1 MYPPGCQVYCTKNWT
16 KLFGFLI
23 CVGLWYL
30 GFVVCM
36 RLWWVLS
43 TAAPGSPQLG
53 GTPHETERTKP
64 SPRKKIQNKILQERF
79 MYSKIRVLY

>member
-1 MYPPGCQVYCTKNWT
+1 MYPPQDVKFIALKTGESYLV
-16 KLFGFLI
+16 

-43 TAAPGSPQLG
+43 KTLPGSPQLG
-53 GTPHETERTKP
+53 GTPHETERTNP
-64 SPRKKIQNKILQERF
+64 SLRKKIQNKILQESF
-79 MYSKIRVLY
+79 MYSKIRILY